1 MLDGMKVLVTGG
13 TGFVGSHAAAAIARG
28 GHELRLLLR
37 RPEQVSASLGR
48 FGLEVTDIVV
58 GDVVDEDVVARAVD
72 GCAAVVHAAAGYSL
86 DPRRAEEMR
95 RTNARATELV
105 LGRAVDGGLD
115 PVVHVSTTVALTRYG
130 GSGPDLPLGDVELP
144 YARSKRD
151 SEVIARRLQDA
162 GAPVVTIYPGA
173 VWGPGDP
180 YRGDEGE
187 RLRWILLGRF
197 PLYPRG
203 GMHIVDVR
211 DAAAVIAAV
220 LTPGRGPRRYV
231 VPGHHV
237 DGSQLYATFADV
249 TGRRFPHLIMPGPVI
264 GPAARLIDA
273 VQRRLPG
280 GWHYPADREGV
291 EILRRNTRLDDS
303 AARTEFGIEAVP
315 LRQTIADT
323 VEWLVESGRVPAR
336 RAGRLAKA
344 QL

>member
-28 GHELRLLLR
+28 GHELRLLVR

-162 GAPVVTIYPGA
+162 G
-173 VWGPGDP
+173 
-180 YRGDEGE
+180 
-187 RLRWILLGRF
+187 
-197 PLYPRG
+197 
-203 GMHIVDVR
+203 
-211 DAAAVIAAV
+211 
-220 LTPGRGPRRYV
+220 
-231 VPGHHV
+231 
-237 DGSQLYATFADV
+237 
-249 TGRRFPHLIMPGPVI
+249 
-264 GPAARLIDA
+264 
-273 VQRRLPG
+273 
-280 GWHYPADREGV
+280 
-291 EILRRNTRLDDS
+291 
-303 AARTEFGIEAVP
+303 
-315 LRQTIADT
+315 
-323 VEWLVESGRVPAR
+323 
-336 RAGRLAKA
+336 RAGRDDLPRRGVGPGRSVPGRRG
-344 QL
+344 